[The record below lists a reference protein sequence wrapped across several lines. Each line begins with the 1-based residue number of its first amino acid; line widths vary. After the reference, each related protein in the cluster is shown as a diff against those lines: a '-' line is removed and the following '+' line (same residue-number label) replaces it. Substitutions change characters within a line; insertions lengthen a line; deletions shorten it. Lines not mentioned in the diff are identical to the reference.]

1 MKPWKTLF
9 GGGNFLFWRQYF
21 FGGGV
26 YFCLGGLF
34 CFCLFET
41 GSLCNPSYPE
51 TQADLELT
59 DLLVL
64 GLKAM
69 WTPFSIVALSF

>member
-1 MKPWKTLF
+1 MKPWKTLGEVIFCF
-9 GGGNFLFWRQYF
+9 GDSTFL
-21 FGGGV
+21 V
-26 YFCLGGLF
+26 GGLIF
-34 CFCLFET
+34 VWEDYFVFVCLRQ
-41 GSLCNPSYPE
+41 GLCNPSYPE

-69 WTPFSIVALSF
+69 WTPFSIVVLSF